1 MLSSSDELRLA
12 YRLKELFYDVMESPT
27 RQHFKV
33 RYKWFKYEAEDI
45 GIEEITKH
53 LPTFDIWIKEIE
65 RSCVIGFTNGFIEG
79 CNNRTKVL
87 KRISYGFRNFN
98 RFRNRLLCIA
108 DNTEIL
114 KRRRRKLAS

>member
-1 MLSSSDELRLA
+1 M
-12 YRLKELFYDVMESPT
+12 MESPT
-27 RQHFKV
+27 RQHFKA

-45 GIEEITKH
+45 GTEEITKH
-53 LPTFDIWIKEIE
+53 LPTFDKWIKEIE
-65 RSCVIGFTNGFIEG
+65 RGCVIGITNGFIEG